1 MKPIILGASDPDYC
15 LIQAVDDH
23 DAGLLENEYA
33 YITEHCSEKRILL
46 AAFHVD
52 DWNTDLSPWEAP
64 AVFGNEGFGAGAK
77 ATLDYVLEE
86 LLPMIQEAYQVD
98 PSKVKYIMG
107 GYSLAG
113 LFALWAS
120 YQTDRF
126 DACVAASPSVWFPE
140 WIEYAEANEIQTDT
154 IYLSL
159 GKKEEKTR
167 NQTMARVGDCIR
179 RQYELLENKTTTLEW
194 NDGNHFREPDVR
206 TAKGFVWCVVKCG
219 H

>member
-1 MKPIILGASDPDYC
+1 MKPIIIGAEDPDYC

-23 DAGLLENEYA
+23 DAGLLENEYK
-33 YITEHCSEKRILL
+33 YITEHCSGKRILL

-52 DWNTDLSPWEAP
+52 DWNTDLCPWEAP
-64 AVFGNEGFGAGAK
+64 AVFGDSAFGNGASS
-77 ATLDYVLEE
+77 TLRYVLDVF
-86 LLPMIQEAYQVD
+86 LPMVQEEYQLD
-98 PSKVKYIMG
+98 SSKVKYIMG

-120 YQTDRF
+120 YQTDLF
-126 DACVAASPSVWFPE
+126 DACMAASPSVWFPG
-140 WIEYAEANEIQTDT
+140 WIEYAEIHDICTDT
-154 IYLSL
+154 VYLSL

-179 RQYELLENKTTTLEW
+179 KQYELLQDKNATLEW

-206 TAKGFVWCVVKCG
+206 TAKGFVWCIERLVE
-219 H
+219 